1 MVSQPSA
8 MAATGKV
15 KLLYLI
21 LGASYGKLA
30 GNEPLAGVILW
41 IILYISD
48 YYLTLYSARGFREIG
63 HFQFEGSFELTPQ
76 YQKDIDALKPI
87 SKMHITLLIVYS
99 LLILFIWWLTRY
111 FFNLQG
117 SYLLYLGMFL
127 LLEVA
132 VHIRHLRNVALIREV
147 RKNGGVDG
155 QVSYRK
161 WFTYRISA
169 TEFYLLS
176 ALFLL
181 IAALTYS
188 LFFLG
193 GALMCAGTG
202 FKHSR
207 LAKKARSTPSQAVI
221 IQI

>member
-1 MVSQPSA
+1 MEPWL
-8 MAATGKV
+8 AT
-15 KLLYLI
+15 
-21 LGASYGKLA
+21 S
-30 GNEPLAGVILW
+30 PWPGVVLW

-48 YYLTLYSARGFREIG
+48 YYLTIYSARGFREIG

-76 YQKDIDALKPI
+76 YQKDIDALKPV
-87 SKMHITLLIVYS
+87 SRLHIVLMIAYS
-99 LLILFIWWLTRY
+99 LLIVAIWWLTRIVVY
-111 FFNLQG
+111 IQW

-132 VHIRHLRNVALIREV
+132 VHLRHLRNVSLIREIK
-147 RKNGGVDG
+147 KNGGVEG
-155 QVSYRK
+155 QISYRK

-169 TEFYLLS
+169 FEFYMLF

-193 GALMCAGTG
+193 GAIMCFGTG

-207 LAKKARSTPSQAVI
+207 LANKAKSAPEAMATQT
-221 IQI
+221 

>member
-1 MVSQPSA
+1 METWL
-8 MAATGKV
+8 AT
-15 KLLYLI
+15 
-21 LGASYGKLA
+21 S
-30 GNEPLAGVILW
+30 PWPGVVLW

-48 YYLTLYSARGFREIG
+48 YYLTIYSARGFREIG
-63 HFQFEGSFELTPQ
+63 HFHFEGSFELTPQ
-76 YQKDIDALKPI
+76 YQKDIDALKPV
-87 SKMHITLLIVYS
+87 SRLHIVLMIAYS
-99 LLILFIWWLTRY
+99 LLIVAIWWLTRIVVY
-111 FFNLQG
+111 IQW

-132 VHIRHLRNVALIREV
+132 VHLRHLRNVSLIREI
-147 RKNGGVDG
+147 KKSGGVEG
-155 QVSYRK
+155 QISYRK

-169 TEFYLLS
+169 FEFYMFF

-193 GALMCAGTG
+193 GAIMCFGTG

-207 LAKKARSTPSQAVI
+207 MAKKAKSKPSNAVAS
-221 IQI
+221 QL